1 MAGDY
6 TRSVSRRKREREGE
20 RQLRGHVGAFIPLR
34 ERERNTIKDK

>member
-20 RQLRGHVGAFIPLR
+20 RQLRGHVGPFIPLR
-34 ERERNTIKDK
+34 EKENTIKDK